1 MKKRLRIHGLLPVL
15 CLMILC
21 AASAQADPRE
31 AKLYTITDWPMSGDC
46 AGNDLFDWDDMAL
59 GWYNRIIAGPEFF
72 GDGVW
77 TNTSMSRKLFCDPD
91 SAVSP
96 CNDTKRIDDA
106 DAAMVA
112 FHGFDRNG
120 HWGGLMQVE
129 SDDNKCSIQAPE
141 GAASDGLFVGDT
153 DLEFLHF
160 SSCNSMDDDN
170 LNNTWRMFADVTS
183 KTNGQR
189 LHQANGFHGVM
200 CVWGG
205 RAGNYQNF
213 AADGHWVSIADAWMD
228 NLYDDDI
235 IYSDLSMGD
244 QCPVSYA
251 IGDDAGDAFMRLV
264 FERYDNVFPDPA
276 SRKYVAYLYI
286 ENCSPLGDT
295 PFNDPND

>member
-1 MKKRLRIHGLLPVL
+1 MKKRLPIHALFPVL
-15 CLMILC
+15 CLVILC

-31 AKLYTITDWPMSGDC
+31 AKLYVITNWPSSGIC
-46 AGNDLFDWDDMAL
+46 MGNDIADWDDMTLA
-59 GWYNRIIAGPEFF
+59 WYDRITAGPEFF
-72 GDGVW
+72 GDGTW
-77 TNTSMSRKLFCDPD
+77 INNSMSRKIFCDPD
-91 SAVSP
+91 SPVSP

-129 SDDNKCSIQAPE
+129 SDDDKCSIQAPE
-141 GAASDGLFVGDT
+141 GASSDGLFVGDT

-170 LNNTWRMFADVTS
+170 LNNTWRIFADVTS

-200 CVWGG
+200 AIAGG

-213 AADGHWVSIADAWMD
+213 ADDAHWSSIADAWMD
-228 NLYDDDI
+228 NMYDDDI
-235 IYSDLSMGD
+235 LYSDLTIGD
-244 QCPVSYA
+244 QCPVSYVV
-251 IGDDAGDAFMRLV
+251 GNDAGDAAMRLL
-264 FERYDNVFPDPA
+264 FERYNFVFPDPA
-276 SRKYVAYLYI
+276 SRKYSAYLYI
-286 ENCSPLGDT
+286 EDCNPLGDG